1 MPHLG
6 CSTSRL
12 ALAKRRGHKVPE
24 ATPEVRVQL
33 RQSQMAEE
41 ATPPQLSCKQLPF
54 HTAGELQDGVPMH
67 PPFPATSGTG
77 VGFGDNAIV
86 GQGVAI
92 HLLQRTSKHFLVPMH
107 PPFPATSGTGVG
119 FGDNAIVGQG
129 VAIHLLQRTSK
140 HFLAARSCSDGL
152 GLVRVRN
159 CPKVHGGACILELTG
174 GRPQVGE
181 LVNGISLT
189 FTLLFRAVCF

>member
-92 HLLQRTSKHFLVPMH
+92 HLLQRTSKHFL
-107 PPFPATSGTGVG
+107 
-119 FGDNAIVGQG
+119 
-129 VAIHLLQRTSK
+129 
-140 HFLAARSCSDGL
+140 AARSCSDGL